1 MVQRPSLP
9 PRLVRP
15 FPARQWLIRQKTV
28 PLPAAPQPAASPSAP
43 ASTKAGAPGK
53 AAPAGAVPLP
63 PLPPLSGRG
72 AIPTLSEEALDLLL
86 LVSCLPRGVRDG
98 LASQVQALAAQR
110 GRRRPPGGV
119 AAILRVHL
127 LLPGEQQDPVG
138 WRRRRLAA
146 EVASGLALLKTP
158 LSQMSRPLRN
168 RALVAHAEAIGQ
180 LAQELSQCPG
190 ALPLEQELAWALAS
204 LRR

>member
-1 MVQRPSLP
+1 MAQRPSLP

-15 FPARQWLIRQKTV
+15 FPVKQWFQHHHTV
-28 PLPAAPQPAASPSAP
+28 PLPAAPQPTAPHTPPETAALHAPHSAP
-43 ASTKAGAPGK
+43 RAARDGGATGK
-53 AAPAGAVPLP
+53 APSV
-63 PLPPLSGRG
+63 G

-86 LVSCLPRGVRDG
+86 LVSCLPRGVREW

-110 GRRRPPGGV
+110 ARRRPPGGV

-146 EVASGLALLKTP
+146 EVASGLALLGAP
-158 LSQMSRPLRN
+158 PSQMSRPLRN

-190 ALPLEQELAWALAS
+190 ALPLEQELAWALAH